1 MSSTYRI
8 DLDAL
13 TIIRTDAHGED
24 HDLNAEG
31 EPCRDFADLLAFASD
46 LGLTICKYADPVE
59 DAREGL
65 AVDEATD
72 IMREDPSLIYVR

>member
-1 MSSTYRI
+1 MSSTYRL

-31 EPCRDFADLLAFASD
+31 EPCETLEHILRLAVD
-46 LGLTICKYADPVE
+46 CGLTICKYSDPTE

-65 AVDEATD
+65 TVDEAVD
-72 IMREDPSLIYVR
+72 IMSEDASLIYIR